1 MKKLIALIILGV
13 GLGISGMSLV
23 DDITGDYSLKIMI
36 GDVEISALAIS
47 TILAILLNLIIPS
60 TKEEIELDIEN
71 IKTISLSQASG
82 IEGLD
87 VVKEERGDSLKEKN
101 IDRKKKR
108 FYWLSFE
115 KKEEKDQ
122 K

>member
-1 MKKLIALIILGV
+1 
-13 GLGISGMSLV
+13 MSLV

-71 IKTISLSQASG
+71 IKTVSLSQASG
-82 IEGLD
+82 IAGLD
-87 VVKEERGDSLKEKN
+87 VVKEER
-101 IDRKKKR
+101 
-108 FYWLSFE
+108 
-115 KKEEKDQ
+115 
-122 K
+122 